1 MITTIE
7 LLEFLTKAQKL
18 SPSGVTFQQMD
29 EGYKIT
35 LYSDWYDDNNFYNQ
49 SIVIDNEG
57 ESTWN
62 NGGDFD
68 FYTMGIILDEKL
80 EVEEQKKIKAQKRK
94 ELIARMSDE
103 DKELLGLK

>member
-7 LLEFLTKAQKL
+7 LLNFLTKAQKL
-18 SPSGVTFQQMD
+18 SPSDVTIRQTD

-35 LYSDWYDDNNFYNQ
+35 LYCDWCDDNDFYHL
-49 SIVIDNEG
+49 SVFITNEG
-57 ESTWN
+57 ESTWEK
-62 NGGDFD
+62 GDYD
-68 FYTMGIILDEKL
+68 FHTMDDILDQMLEK
-80 EVEEQKKIKAQKRK
+80 EEQKKIKAQKRK